1 MKFLDSLSL
10 LTLVLQEA
18 GTTSLP
24 ETERKR
30 EAQPH
35 GEGNS
40 NVALHLGNYA
50 LSLGNYDEVTDLSS
64 YEGLVD
70 YGDHL
75 PQVRTQHTGC
85 TP

>member
-10 LTLVLQEA
+10 LALVLQEA

-35 GEGNS
+35 REGNS
-40 NVALHLGNYA
+40 NVALHLENYA
-50 LSLGNYDEVTDLSS
+50 LSLDNYDEVTDLSS
-64 YEGLVD
+64 YEGLTD
-70 YGDHL
+70 MGITS
-75 PQVRTQHTGC
+75 PR
-85 TP
+85 